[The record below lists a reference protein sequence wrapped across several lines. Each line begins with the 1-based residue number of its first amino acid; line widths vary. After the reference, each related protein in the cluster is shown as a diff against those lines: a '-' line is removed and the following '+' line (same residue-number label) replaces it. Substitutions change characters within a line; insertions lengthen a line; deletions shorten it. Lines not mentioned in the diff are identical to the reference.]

1 MRRLLV
7 PLACLALLGCQPL
20 PPPQY
25 ATLTPNVPPGQFAP
39 DQTDRAI
46 LTAWD
51 TFTLG
56 HHLQGDPARVARS
69 VAYIEFLSDDFRTM
83 RWFTA
88 PPSAAVQLLIAQ
100 RELRAFLDI
109 DADARTQPVINAML
123 AAADALRAGDRK
135 KAEAALTGGPFHA
148 PAATTLAR
156 LDAMPRMASVA
167 AGANLAWVARFEP
180 RLGSDCLFPC

>member
-25 ATLTPNVPPGQFAP
+25 ATLTPDVPPGQFAP
-39 DQTDRAI
+39 DQTDQAI
-46 LTAWD
+46 LAAWD

-56 HHLQGDPARVARS
+56 HHLQGDPARVARA

-88 PPSAAVQLLIAQ
+88 SPTTAGQLLIAQ
-100 RELRAFLDI
+100 RDLRAFLDI
-109 DADARTQPVINAML
+109 DANAPTQSVINAML
-123 AAADALRAGDRK
+123 AAADALQAGDK
-135 KAEAALTGGPFHA
+135 EKAARALTGGPFHA

-156 LDAMPRMASVA
+156 LAAMPNIASVA
-167 AGANLAWVARFEP
+167 AGANLAWIARFNP
-180 RLGSDCLFPC
+180 RLDDNCLFPC